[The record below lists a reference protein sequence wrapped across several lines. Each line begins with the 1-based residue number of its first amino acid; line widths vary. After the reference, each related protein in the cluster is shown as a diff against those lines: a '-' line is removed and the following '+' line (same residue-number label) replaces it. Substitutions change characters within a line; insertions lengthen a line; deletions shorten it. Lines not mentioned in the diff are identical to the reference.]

1 MCREGLFREEGKPS
15 SLFFLRRRRAEAR
28 GAESRKKEGGAFAC
42 SSAGVCAFL
51 RRCAPCGKNGREK
64 TGGRIRRKSGG
75 LRPRREPDAVSSGEG
90 PRGRR
95 PRARCARGGK
105 RRGRNPREKPMPE
118 LRPEFMP
125 GSSRSS
131 SIWSSRPGSSRSS
144 ARTQAGGS
152 GGASVFFR
160 AVFLPDRH
168 GRQSFSGSRAGGK
181 GRFRLLSGLRNEVL
195 CLRKG
200 TPVCFFA
207 FPTGDVA

>member
-1 MCREGLFREEGKPS
+1 MPERPFQGRGETFFPFLFKKAEGRS
-15 SLFFLRRRRAEAR
+15 AR
-28 GAESRKKEGGAFAC
+28 GAHRKEWGRRR
-42 SSAGVCAFL
+42 VL
-51 RRCAPCGKNGREK
+51 RPECAPFSGDTRSAEK

-75 LRPRREPDAVSSGEG
+75 LRPQREPDAASSGEG

-131 SIWSSRPGSSRSS
+131 SIWSSS
-144 ARTQAGGS
+144 RTQAGVS
-152 GGASVFFR
+152 GGALVFFR

-168 GRQSFSGSRAGGK
+168 GRQSFSGSRAEEK

>member
-1 MCREGLFREEGKPS
+1 MPGRPFQGRGETFFPFLFKKAEGRS
-15 SLFFLRRRRAEAR
+15 AR
-28 GAESRKKEGGAFAC
+28 GDHRKEWGRGLCVFFGRSVRLFPAIRALRKKRA
-42 SSAGVCAFL
+42 
-51 RRCAPCGKNGREK
+51 EK

-75 LRPRREPDAVSSGEG
+75 LRPRREPDAASSGEG

-105 RRGRNPREKPMPE
+105 RRGRTPREKPMPE

-131 SIWSSRPGSSRSS
+131 SIWSSSPGSSRSS
-144 ARTQAGGS
+144 ARTQAGVS

-168 GRQSFSGSRAGGK
+168 GRQSFSGSRAGEK

>member
-1 MCREGLFREEGKPS
+1 MCRKGLFREEGKPS

-28 GAESRKKEGGAFAC
+28 AGRKVGRKR
-42 SSAGVCAFL
+42 AGPL
-51 RRCAPCGKNGREK
+51 RVLRPECAPFSGDTRSAEETGGKNGRKNPSEK
-64 TGGRIRRKSGG
+64 RRAAA
-75 LRPRREPDAVSSGEG
+75 PT
-90 PRGRR
+90 
-95 PRARCARGGK
+95 RARCRIIRRRPAREAAAGSL
-105 RRGRNPREKPMPE
+105 RAGRKTA
-118 LRPEFMP
+118 RPEP
-125 GSSRSS
+125 AGEAHA
-131 SIWSSRPGSSRSS
+131 G
-144 ARTQAGGS
+144 AQAGVYAGLKPEFLNLELKPGLKPDSCRTRAGVS

-168 GRQSFSGSRAGGK
+168 GRQSFSGSRAGEK

>member
-1 MCREGLFREEGKPS
+1 MCRKGLFREEGKPS

-28 GAESRKKEGGAFAC
+28 GAPIEKNGAGGVFFGRSVRLSPAMRALRKKRA
-42 SSAGVCAFL
+42 
-51 RRCAPCGKNGREK
+51 EK
-64 TGGRIRRKSGG
+64 TGGRVRRKSGG
-75 LRPRREPDAVSSGEG
+75 LRPRREPDAASSGEG

-105 RRGRNPREKPMPE
+105 RRGRNPREKPMPG

-125 GSSRSS
+125 GSSR
-131 SIWSSRPGSSRSS
+131 
-144 ARTQAGGS
+144 TQAGVS
-152 GGASVFFR
+152 GGASVFFQ

-168 GRQSFSGSRAGGK
+168 GRQSFSGSRAEEK

>member
-1 MCREGLFREEGKPS
+1 MRAPELREHGVCREGLFREEGKPS

-28 GAESRKKEGGAFAC
+28 AGRKVGRKR
-42 SSAGVCAFL
+42 AGPL
-51 RRCAPCGKNGREK
+51 RVLRPECAPFSGDTRSAEE
-64 TGGRIRRKSGG
+64 TGGRVRRKSGG
-75 LRPRREPDAVSSGEG
+75 LRPRREPDAASSGEG

-105 RRGRNPREKPMPE
+105 RRGRNPREKPMPG

-131 SIWSSRPGSSRSS
+131 SIWSSG
-144 ARTQAGGS
+144 RTQAGVS

-168 GRQSFSGSRAGGK
+168 GRQSFSGSRAGEK